1 MQSVD
6 GVGMLLAEG
15 TRQFTTHDN
24 ETELQTVAV
33 RPGNGS
39 KLDIVEENRKII
51 TPVSRQGN
59 DLLG

>member
-39 KLDIVEENRKII
+39 KLDVIKKNRKII
-51 TPVSRQGN
+51 SLVSRQRN
-59 DLLG
+59 HLLG